1 VDKVRTISDELDWLA
16 VDLAIDAH
24 VYTGFSSGRATVG
37 EMVIAAERAGLTGLT
52 FGDAVDEDVPWLRA
66 YVDTIRRA
74 RGRTDVALRAAV
86 TVEVVRLD
94 GWVSLPADLGGLEA
108 LTVMLS
114 GVPTP
119 QELAGPDRT
128 RDLLRWG
135 AVSPRDVVEMVVG
148 ATIRGL
154 ERTSRY
160 APVQLARPLGVLS
173 EVGVRDA
180 DVDDAALR
188 WLAAGCRA
196 TNTVVEV
203 SEAWRTPSRR
213 LARILAE
220 AGVPMV
226 AASEAHEA
234 AQVGQWRFAS
244 AIQTE
249 MAQTEL
255 ARVEPAR
262 VELGRPALAGA
273 EPETTS
279 LD

>member
-1 VDKVRTISDELDWLA
+1 VRTTSDELDWLA
-16 VDLAIDAH
+16 VDLAVDAH

-37 EMVIAAERAGLTGLT
+37 ELVIAAERAGLTGLT

-74 RGRTDVALRAAV
+74 QGRTDVALRAAV

-94 GWVSLPADLGGLEA
+94 GWVALPADLGGLEA
-108 LTVMLS
+108 LSLVVT

-119 QELAGPDRT
+119 QELAGPARA

-135 AVSPRDVVEMVVG
+135 AVHGRDVVEMVVG

-160 APVQLARPLGVLS
+160 APTQLARPLGVLA
-173 EVGVRDA
+173 EVGVREA
-180 DVDDAALR
+180 DIDDEALR

-213 LARILAE
+213 LARVLTE
-220 AGVPMV
+220 AGVTMM

-234 AQVGQWRFAS
+234 GQVGQWRYGAS
-244 AIQTE
+244 VQA
-249 MAQTEL
+249 EL
-255 ARVEPAR
+255 AGVA
-262 VELGRPALAGA
+262 V
-273 EPETTS
+273 PETAVV
-279 LD
+279 D